1 MTIVYC
7 DFTSGNDDTGD
18 GSYGNPYK
26 TITKASTSRTGGD
39 EVRVAKSPAP
49 TALTGTI
56 AFTKN
61 NTAVTGTETKFSTEL
76 VIGDFIEGGDG
87 NWWEVITIASDTSAT
102 LYKNYSGDTQSGV
115 SSRKLGITNTGVAA
129 ASTTEVQKVSS
140 SGTSS
145 ATLKISGGWDLAT
158 QTQDGQTY
166 FRQMHGTFNNRY
178 GYGLYM
184 SGKSYTEIER
194 LHFLRY
200 NCGIHYANSSNNNTL
215 TSPTCNSNGS
225 YGIYYYASSN
235 NNTCT
240 SPTCNSNGS
249 YGIYYYSSSNN
260 NTLTSPTC
268 NSNTNCG
275 IRYASSNNNTC
286 TSPTCNSNGSYG
298 IYYASSGNNVCF
310 GALTTSGNASGAICN
325 NYGTNYIA
333 KASIAESTIATGFT
347 DLCNARIYIN
357 DIGGHSQIWT
367 DSGNI
372 ISQDATAGGSGKE
385 WRLNVTADKRGS
397 YYPLALKIAEI
408 AVASGSK
415 VTVKAYVKK
424 SHATGIAGAL
434 FMRGGQI
441 AGAGNDIKTDCP
453 NDTNRNQLTIEFTPT
468 EAGVVEIEAWAWYVS
483 STTANVIVDDI
494 EVTQV

>member
-7 DFTSGNDDTGD
+7 DFTSGNDDTGN

-115 SSRKLGITNTGVAA
+115 SSRKLGITDTGAAA

-140 SGTSS
+140 SGKSS

-166 FRQMHGTFNNRY
+166 FRQMHGTFNYRY

-184 SGKSYTEIER
+184 SGKSHTEIER

-200 NCGIHYANSSNNNTL
+200 NCGIYYYSNSNNNTCTSPTCNSSYYGIYFNNSNNNTL
-215 TSPTCNSNGS
+215 TSPTCNSNG
-225 YGIYYYASSN
+225 YHGIHYANSSN
-235 NNTCT
+235 NTLT
-240 SPTCNSNGS
+240 SPTCNSNGYS
-249 YGIYYYSSSNN
+249 GIYFTGSNN

-268 NSNTNCG
+268 NSNTQ
-275 IRYASSNNNTC
+275 
-286 TSPTCNSNGSYG
+286 YG
-298 IYYASSGNNVCF
+298 IYYSSGGNTCY
-310 GALTTSGNASGAICN
+310 GTLTTSGNGLGAIYN
-325 NYGTNYIA
+325 DKGTNYIA

-347 DLCNARIYIN
+347 DYCNARIYIN

>member
-7 DFTSGNDDTGD
+7 DFTSGDDDTGD

-102 LYKNYSGDTQSGV
+102 LYKKYSGDTQSGV
-115 SSRKLGITNTGVAA
+115 SSRKLGITDTGAAA
-129 ASTTEVQKVSS
+129 ASTTQVQIVSS

-166 FRQMHGTFNNRY
+166 FRQMHGTFNSRY
-178 GYGLYM
+178 GYGLCM

-200 NCGIHYANSSNNNTL
+200 NYGIRYANSS
-215 TSPTCNSNGS
+215 S
-225 YGIYYYASSN
+225 
-235 NNTCT
+235 
-240 SPTCNSNGS
+240 
-249 YGIYYYSSSNN
+249 
-260 NTLTSPTC
+260 
-268 NSNTNCG
+268 
-275 IRYASSNNNTC
+275 
-286 TSPTCNSNGSYG
+286 
-298 IYYASSGNNVCF
+298 NNVCY
-310 GALTTSGNASGAICN
+310 GTLTTSGNGSGAIYN
-325 NYGTNYIA
+325 DKGTNYFA

-347 DLCNARIYIN
+347 ALCNARIYIN

-424 SHATGIAGAL
+424 SSTGIAGAL

-441 AGAGNDIKTDCP
+441 AGADNDIKTDCP